1 LDVSE
6 FEKDFDI
13 IDKTEKD
20 ITNRGITSSMSIS
33 DKLNRF
39 LEIKEIPVEKREYY
53 RNVALDIMES
63 VSKC

>member
-1 LDVSE
+1 MCFTSDSKINALLTFFISFSE
-6 FEKDFDI
+6 I
-13 IDKTEKD
+13 L
-20 ITNRGITSSMSIS
+20 TSSMSIS